1 MKIIFFIILHYFKMA
16 NYEIV
21 NKKPTHSS
29 KIIENLNS
37 KLEERELTY
46 REEKVL
52 EYLKKFNKI
61 SSSDFEKALQ
71 ELKDLNIARVEEAQ
85 LIKILEIMPK
95 NGTELRSIISH
106 GGVIVV
112 DETVEQI
119 LSILKKY

>member
-1 MKIIFFIILHYFKMA
+1 MA

-52 EYLKKFNKI
+52 EYLKKFNKL
-61 SSSDFEKALQ
+61 SSSNFEKALQ
-71 ELKDLNIARVEEAQ
+71 ELKDLNIARIEEAQ